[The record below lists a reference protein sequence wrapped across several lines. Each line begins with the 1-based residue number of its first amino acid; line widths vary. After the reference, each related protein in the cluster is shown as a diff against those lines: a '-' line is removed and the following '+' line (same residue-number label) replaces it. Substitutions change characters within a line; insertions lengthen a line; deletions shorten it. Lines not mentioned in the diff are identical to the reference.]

1 MDESNDF
8 LPRDEDISVATN
20 RIKKRIRKMRVS
32 QKVTIKEMAESLGI
46 SERVYSDKENT
57 LKKSEFKLS
66 EILAISKRLQVMAG
80 LVVADFYHPET
91 VGCLMRIVE
100 GLREMEPDV
109 KYCLDCW
116 EQAKMGKTKPI
127 SLDLA
132 PDNRCEL

>member
-1 MDESNDF
+1 MDTTNVF
-8 LPRDEDISVATN
+8 LPRDENILVATN

-46 SERVYSDKENT
+46 SERAYSDKENT

-66 EILAISKRLQVMAG
+66 EILAISKRLEVMAG

-91 VGCLMRIVE
+91 VGRLMRIVI
-100 GLREMEPDV
+100 GLRDMQPDV
-109 KYCLDCW
+109 EYCLDYW

-132 PDNRCEL
+132 PYNK